1 MALLVKS
8 NVSNHSVVIPLF
20 GSLASDFFEYIE
32 SLSRLELNIV
42 IVDNNKRSILN
53 ALGAIPGYVIS
64 NFNNGG
70 IAGGFNRG
78 IEYAI
83 SKGSDIITLLDQDSR
98 IEPHQVRALSKF
110 LDLNADKKYVVGPSI
125 WDAQRKKRHGRT
137 KPTLVNGVD
146 SSRMLISSGTT
157 FRSADWASLGCL
169 NEALFIDFVD
179 HAWCFRAQ
187 TRGFYFFQ
195 LRQAVLRQQFG
206 SKHPNIIC
214 NMIGMQLYSP
224 NRHFY
229 AVRNVRWLCIQ
240 PFIPFD
246 LKCKEALKMFFKPL
260 LWLAFEP
267 QRMRN
272 LKAVISAVIAPFNII
287 PPNFSLNLLFQKIL
301 FYP

>member
-1 MALLVKS
+1 MALVGK
-8 NVSNHSVVIPLF
+8 NNFRNHSVVIPLF
-20 GSLASDFFEYIE
+20 GLLASDFVEYIE
-32 SLSRLELNIV
+32 SLSQSELNV
-42 IVDNNKRSILN
+42 VLVDNNQRTTLN
-53 ALGAIPGYVIS
+53 TPSALVDYVTIS

-83 SKGSDIITLLDQDSR
+83 SEGADSITLLDQDSR
-98 IEPHQVRALSKF
+98 IAPHQVRALSKF

-125 WDAQRKKRHGRT
+125 WDAQRKKRHGRFET
-137 KPTLVNGVD
+137 TIVDGVD
-146 SSRMLISSGTT
+146 SSRILISSGTT

-187 TRGFYFFQ
+187 TRGFNFFQ

-246 LKCKEALKMFFKPL
+246 LKFKEALKMFFKPL

-267 QRMRN
+267 QRTSN
-272 LKAVISAVIAPFNII
+272 LKAIIAALIAPL
-287 PPNFSLNLLFQKIL
+287 PGR
-301 FYP
+301 Y